1 MSKARR
7 LKELEKENSRLNL
20 MSIAVFLSLVFS
32 KVALARGYIIDGQAT
47 EILRRGCDDFIQKP
61 FNTHWQRL

>member
-1 MSKARR
+1 
-7 LKELEKENSRLNL
+7 

-32 KVALARGYIIDGQAT
+32 KVALARGYSIDGQAN

-61 FNTHWQRL
+61 FSIKRLSEKISEFLT